1 MFKVEVDAPKSW
13 HIVKHWWSTEPGC
26 FEYFSI
32 FADRLDPNESIFL
45 YSEDEDEDPGVL
57 YDGDYVV
64 IASGFD
70 ELTALNYIVTDMP
83 AEIGLY
89 FSYPAID

>member
-1 MFKVEVDAPKSW
+1 MPNNNAPAPKSW
-13 HIVKHWWSTEPGC
+13 HIVKYWWATGTDC

-32 FADRLDPNESIFL
+32 FADKLDPNESIFL

-57 YDGDYVV
+57 YNGDYEV

-70 ELTALNYIVTDMP
+70 ELTALNYIVTDIP